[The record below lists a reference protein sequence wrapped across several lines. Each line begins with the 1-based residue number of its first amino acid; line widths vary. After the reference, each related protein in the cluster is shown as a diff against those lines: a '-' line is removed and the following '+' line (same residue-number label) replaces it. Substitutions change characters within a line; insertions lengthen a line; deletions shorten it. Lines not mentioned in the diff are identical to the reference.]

1 MVLSFSS
8 FLYAMTYKLIL
19 LIDQNWINRPVVIN
33 DFIDILYNQICI
45 WRTLKGTWKCG
56 LYEQLPFIYR
66 VKWYALFINGNNE
79 TPLYRQWFAI

>member
-33 DFIDILYNQICI
+33 DFIDILYSQICI
-45 WRTLKGTWKCG
+45 
-56 LYEQLPFIYR
+56 
-66 VKWYALFINGNNE
+66 
-79 TPLYRQWFAI
+79 